1 MNVELSTWQRAG
13 LIQALGAVR
22 GNVATLRLAF
32 GVLEA
37 VGFTEEEA
45 AEIGYREEG
54 GRATWDEA
62 GAERVWEVEL
72 GKKEARFAAGVVERW
87 EQWPVGRAEEV
98 FGLVEGLQR
107 IEKGADGE

>member
-54 GRATWDEA
+54 DRATWDEV
-62 GAERVWEVEL
+62 GAERVWEMDL
-72 GKKEARFAAGVVERW
+72 GKKDAKFAAVVVDRFEGW
-87 EQWPVGRAEEV
+87 KAKDAEKV
-98 FGLVEGLQR
+98 FGLVEELTR
-107 IEKGADGE
+107 ITGQDG